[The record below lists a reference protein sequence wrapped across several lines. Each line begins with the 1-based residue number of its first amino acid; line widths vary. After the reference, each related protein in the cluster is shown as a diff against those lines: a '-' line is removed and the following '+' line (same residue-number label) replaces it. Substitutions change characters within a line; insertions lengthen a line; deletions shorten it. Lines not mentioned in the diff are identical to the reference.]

1 MGLFSTPKQQQPKA
15 PPPTLRLS
23 DRELAVKGEAEK
35 LRKRQ
40 GIEDQ
45 ILSLGRIGS
54 VGGGNGDRAPRSV
67 SLLGRAA

>member
-15 PPPTLRLS
+15 TPPTLRLS
-23 DRELAVKGEAEK
+23 DSELAVKGEAEK

-45 ILSLGRIGS
+45 ILSLGRPGAVGS
-54 VGGGNGDRAPRSV
+54 GNGDRAPRSV